1 MATSVLILR
10 LRRFEM
16 RRLGERIVTAGI
28 SVLPRACD
36 TIDCAL
42 SPTCAVFCLVISL
55 SLSAC
60 SSTRP
65 VVKIGLL
72 APFEGLHRESGYEA
86 LAAMRAALAD
96 YPLVEVEALPLAL
109 DTSAD
114 PRQARRAALKM
125 LRDDSVV
132 AVVGPIQART
142 VSAVADVIA
151 ASDLDW
157 WLPTTPATEEKA
169 QALIVALIAEIAG
182 QNILLAGLDAGWP
195 QLSAMEWS
203 AKTGKTV
210 TVADDEDDGTAA
222 DGVLWL
228 GDALEGAAFLARL
241 RSHNRTVPFWTTN
254 VAGDSI
260 FSSLMLERLAGVPP
274 GPVYWAVGLD
284 ESADQY
290 SEWVATHGNATP
302 TAFAV
307 YQATRRAL
315 AQVAGHS
322 GVATEP
328 GLAVFALDREGRSEL
343 AEIVPFP
350 KGW

>member
-1 MATSVLILR
+1 MPR
-10 LRRFEM
+10 LRRYWVLSLVEKSVVV
-16 RRLGERIVTAGI
+16 EI
-28 SVLPRACD
+28 SEPRQGCD
-36 TIDCAL
+36 TIGGAPLAL
-42 SPTCAVFCLVISL
+42 CAVFCLVISL
-55 SLSAC
+55 SLLAC

-86 LAAMRAALAD
+86 LSAMRAALAD

-114 PRQARRAALKM
+114 PTQARRAALKM

-151 ASDLDW
+151 ASDLAW
-157 WLPTTPATEEKA
+157 WLPTTPATDEKA
-169 QALIVALIAEIAG
+169 HALIVALIAEIAG
-182 QNILLAGLDAGWP
+182 QNISLAGLDAGWP

-210 TVADDEDDGTAA
+210 TVADDEGDGAAA

-241 RSHNRTVPFWTTN
+241 RAHNRTVPFWTTS

-274 GPVYWAVGLD
+274 GPVYWAVGLG

-343 AEIVPFP
+343 VEIVPFP
-350 KGW
+350 

>member
-1 MATSVLILR
+1 MPR
-10 LRRFEM
+10 LRRYRVLSSGEKSVVVEIFE
-16 RRLGERIVTAGI
+16 
-28 SVLPRACD
+28 PRQGCD
-36 TIDCAL
+36 TIGGAPL
-42 SPTCAVFCLVISL
+42 TLCAVFCLVISL
-55 SLSAC
+55 TLLAC

-86 LAAMRAALAD
+86 LSAMRAALAD

-114 PRQARRAALKM
+114 PTQARRAALKM

-132 AVVGPIQART
+132 AVVGPMQART

-157 WLPTTPATEEKA
+157 WLPTTPATDEKA
-169 QALIVALIAEIAG
+169 HALIVALIAEIAG
-182 QNILLAGLDAGWP
+182 QKISLAGLDAGLP
-195 QLSAMEWS
+195 QLSAKEWS
-203 AKTGKTV
+203 AQTGKTV
-210 TVADDEDDGTAA
+210 TVSDDEDDGAAA

-228 GDALEGAAFLARL
+228 GDAQEGAEFLARL

-254 VAGDSI
+254 VADDSI
-260 FSSLMLERLAGVPP
+260 FRSLMLEQLAGVPP
-274 GPVYWAVGLD
+274 GPVFWAVALD
-284 ESADQY
+284 ESAYQY
-290 SEWVATHGNATP
+290 REWVETHENATP

-307 YQATRRAL
+307 YHATRWAL
-315 AQVAGHS
+315 AQIAGHS
-322 GVATEP
+322 VAAKEP
-328 GLAVFALDREGRSEL
+328 ALAVFALDREGRSEL

-350 KGW
+350 

>member
-1 MATSVLILR
+1 MPR
-10 LRRFEM
+10 LRRYWVLSSVEKSVDV
-16 RRLGERIVTAGI
+16 EI
-28 SVLPRACD
+28 SEPRQGCD
-36 TIDCAL
+36 TIGGAPLAL
-42 SPTCAVFCLVISL
+42 CAVFCLVISL
-55 SLSAC
+55 SLLAC

-86 LAAMRAALAD
+86 LSAMRAALAD

-114 PRQARRAALKM
+114 PTQARRAALKM

-132 AVVGPIQART
+132 AVVGPMQART

-157 WLPTTPATEEKA
+157 WLPTTPATDEKA

-182 QNILLAGLDAGWP
+182 QKILLAGLDADWP
-195 QLSAMEWS
+195 QLSAKEWS
-203 AKTGKTV
+203 AQTGKTV
-210 TVADDEDDGTAA
+210 TVSVDEDDGAAA

-228 GDALEGAAFLARL
+228 GDAQKGAEFLARL
-241 RSHNRTVPFWTTN
+241 RSLNRTVPFWTTN
-254 VAGDSI
+254 VADDSI
-260 FSSLMLERLAGVPP
+260 FRSLMLEQLAGVPP
-274 GPVYWAVGLD
+274 GPVFWAVALD
-284 ESADQY
+284 ESAYQY
-290 SEWVATHGNATP
+290 REWAETHENATP

-307 YQATRRAL
+307 YHATRWAL
-315 AQVAGHS
+315 AQIAGHS
-322 GVATEP
+322 VAAKEP
-328 GLAVFALDREGRSEL
+328 ALAVFALDREGRSEL

-350 KGW
+350 

>member
-1 MATSVLILR
+1 
-10 LRRFEM
+10 
-16 RRLGERIVTAGI
+16 
-28 SVLPRACD
+28 
-36 TIDCAL
+36 
-42 SPTCAVFCLVISL
+42 
-55 SLSAC
+55 
-60 SSTRP
+60 
-65 VVKIGLL
+65 
-72 APFEGLHRESGYEA
+72 
-86 LAAMRAALAD
+86 MRAALAD

-114 PRQARRAALKM
+114 PTQARRAALKM

-151 ASDLDW
+151 ASDLAW

-182 QNILLAGLDAGWP
+182 QNISLAGLDAGWP

-210 TVADDEDDGTAA
+210 TVADDEGDGAAA

-241 RSHNRTVPFWTTN
+241 RAHNRTVPFWTTN
-254 VAGDSI
+254 IAGDSI

-350 KGW
+350 